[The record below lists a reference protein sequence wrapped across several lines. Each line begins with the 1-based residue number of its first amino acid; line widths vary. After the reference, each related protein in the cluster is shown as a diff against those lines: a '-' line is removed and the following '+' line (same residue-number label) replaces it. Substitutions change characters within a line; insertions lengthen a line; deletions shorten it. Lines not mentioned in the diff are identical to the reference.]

1 MATHSNNHY
10 YVPHG
15 SVYPSIIS
23 LGLLSLASGFIF
35 SVATDK
41 SKELAYLQAP
51 GKWMMILGA
60 LLILAMVFKWMGSI
74 ISENLT
80 GKFKSWE
87 DKSFRIGMLVFIC
100 SEVAFFAAV
109 FSIFIKFISTNNPG
123 TIQ

>member
-51 GKWMMILGA
+51 GKWMMICLGFF
-60 LLILAMVFKWMGSI
+60 LLNNC
-74 ISENLT
+74 ISQDSGIKISYIFLEIS
-80 GKFKSWE
+80 KE
-87 DKSFRIGMLVFIC
+87 IRIVI
-100 SEVAFFAAV
+100 
-109 FSIFIKFISTNNPG
+109 
-123 TIQ
+123 